1 MKRVTAIL
9 DTDTYNEVDDQFAL
23 AHLLLHDETIDLQA
37 VHAAPFF
44 NSRSSGPGDGMEKS
58 YEEIQRMLELVGP
71 KVPPAVYRGS
81 TSYLPDARTPV
92 ESEAVRDLIER
103 ALAAK
108 ETLYVLTIGA
118 CTNVASAL
126 LLEPR
131 IAEKIQIVWLG
142 GHAPHWE
149 NTREFNL
156 AQDPHATRILLD
168 GPAPLVLVPC
178 IPVASHLKTTVAE
191 LEKELAPFSRLGA
204 YLTDIVSDYG
214 GNRLGWSKVIW
225 DIAVSGWLI
234 ERKWVRTLSMP
245 SPVLRD
251 DITWEQPTPATRR
264 QIDVAVQVDR
274 DSIFADFFTRA
285 RNSGS

>member
-118 CTNVASAL
+118 CTNVASAK
-126 LLEPR
+126 R
-131 IAEKIQIVWLG
+131 
-142 GHAPHWE
+142 
-149 NTREFNL
+149 
-156 AQDPHATRILLD
+156 
-168 GPAPLVLVPC
+168 
-178 IPVASHLKTTVAE
+178 
-191 LEKELAPFSRLGA
+191 SR
-204 YLTDIVSDYG
+204 S
-214 GNRLGWSKVIW
+214 
-225 DIAVSGWLI
+225 SG
-234 ERKWVRTLSMP
+234 SA
-245 SPVLRD
+245 
-251 DITWEQPTPATRR
+251 ATRR
-264 QIDVAVQVDR
+264 IGKIPAS
-274 DSIFADFFTRA
+274 SISPRIRMPRA
-285 RNSGS
+285 SCSTVRPPWSSFPAFRWPPTSKPRSRSWRKNSRLSAGWAPISPTS